1 VVRLNGVQEVAGSN
15 PAGPM
20 LFFIGKNELDQKKV
34 PKKYQ
39 KHEFIGRIDNWA
51 VTFNEKWCRFATQMR
66 DFRTIDIA
74 GLATR
79 MIPVLRPGFNWN
91 SPISLIGVRAAL
103 EASPAE
109 NRTDIYDDI
118 ILRC

>member
-1 VVRLNGVQEVAGSN
+1 
-15 PAGPM
+15 M
-20 LFFIGKNELDQKKV
+20 K
-34 PKKYQ
+34 
-39 KHEFIGRIDNWA
+39 
-51 VTFNEKWCRFATQMR
+51 
-66 DFRTIDIA
+66 DFGTIHIA

-79 MIPVLRPGFNWN
+79 MIPVLRPGFNWD

-118 ILRC
+118 ILRYIDGTVTQWVASVDRPRRW